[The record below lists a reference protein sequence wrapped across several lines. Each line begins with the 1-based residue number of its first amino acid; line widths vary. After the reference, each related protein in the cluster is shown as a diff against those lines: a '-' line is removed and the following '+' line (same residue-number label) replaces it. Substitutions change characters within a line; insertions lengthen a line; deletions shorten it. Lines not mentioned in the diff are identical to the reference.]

1 MCVYVYTCVRACVRL
16 FMWMRSLS
24 HTHTHTHTHTVLIY
38 AVLYIR
44 MELLL
49 GEITN
54 SENAMT
60 ADEFFDQELRKHAAK
75 NRCVA

>member
-1 MCVYVYTCVRACVRL
+1 MRACVRAIVYVDAVAVT
-16 FMWMRSLS
+16 

>member
-1 MCVYVYTCVRACVRL
+1 M
-16 FMWMRSLS
+16 FMWMRSLL
-24 HTHTHTHTHTVLIY
+24 HTHTNTHTHTHTNTHTHTHTVLIY